1 MLLYPNTNIFYF
13 LRYSLAAQ
21 LVIYLLAMLVL
32 GPAVHE
38 TSSPYLGNESYIINQ
53 FGEKYRPKKSAS
65 GHMSID
71 RQECSYDITYT

>member
-1 MLLYPNTNIFYF
+1 ML
-13 LRYSLAAQ
+13 A
-21 LVIYLLAMLVL
+21 L

-53 FGEKYRPKKSAS
+53 FGEKYRPKKSAL

-71 RQECSYDITYT
+71 RQECSYDIIYT